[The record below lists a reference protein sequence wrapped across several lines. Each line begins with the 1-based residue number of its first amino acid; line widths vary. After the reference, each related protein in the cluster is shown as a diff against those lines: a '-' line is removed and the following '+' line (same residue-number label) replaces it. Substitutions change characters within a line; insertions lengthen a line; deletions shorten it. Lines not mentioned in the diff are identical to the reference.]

1 MAFHLDR
8 AVVLLDNVERRR
20 QAEVDADPDTVGHK
34 ARIKNTGDVFAWN
47 SLPRVGNTQLNLAVP
62 ALVSIVTTPS
72 DSML

>member
-8 AVVLLDNVERRR
+8 AAVILDNVERRR
-20 QAEVDADPDTVGHK
+20 QAEADADPVGHK

-47 SLPRVGNTQLNLAVP
+47 SLPRVGNTQPNLAVP
-62 ALVSIVTTPS
+62 VFVSIVTTPS